1 MNVTSKTLSFV
12 AIMTALCVG
21 SNYALI
27 GVPNVKFMDLFVF
40 VSGYLAGSLSGM
52 TVGFLTWLVYGT
64 LNPYGFDLPTL
75 LATSIGETIYGI
87 AGGLMAR
94 SGLRLSSDP
103 SAALTERS
111 YWGTSLRLGMLGFLL
126 TFAYDLFTNVVTG
139 TVFGIPLV
147 LWIVQGVPYTVA
159 HEVSNFFFFLAGGNV
174 LINAIR
180 RIMCKGGES

>member
-1 MNVTSKTLSFV
+1 MNVSSKNLSFV

-40 VSGYLAGSLSGM
+40 VSGYLAGSLSGVA
-52 TVGFLTWLVYGT
+52 VGFLTWLVYGT
-64 LNPYGFDLPTL
+64 LNPYGFDLPTFL
-75 LATSIGETIYGI
+75 TTSIGETIYGV

-94 SGLRLSSDP
+94 SGLGLSSSS
-103 SAALTERS
+103 SATLMGRS
-111 YWGTSLRLGMLGFLL
+111 YWGTSLKLGMLGFLL
-126 TFAYDLFTNVVTG
+126 TFVYDLFTNVVTG
-139 TVFGIPLV
+139 IVFGIPLI
-147 LWIVQGVPYTVA
+147 LWIIQGVPYTVA